1 MIFLCNIKGEL
12 KPIKEKLDSLRETES
27 NFGGVRDKRNKAVIN
42 RDNAREAIEEL
53 QEKLKDFSPSEKKKS
68 DEEIQRTRAK
78 MVKEKNFKARDIEAK
93 VSDIC

>member
-1 MIFLCNIKGEL
+1 M
-12 KPIKEKLDSLRETES
+12 KPLKEKLRSLQETES
-27 NFGGVRDKRNKAVIN
+27 NFSGVRDKRNKAVIN

-53 QEKLKDFSPSEKKKS
+53 QEKLKDFSPSEKRKS